1 LRPTRDF
8 AQDRDMSPRER
19 GRIVYSTGAGRMCPG
34 CGWPVDDCTCSAR
47 AGDAPVPVR
56 VVAKLRIEKAGRG
69 GKTVSV
75 VYDLPPNAA
84 FLKELAQDLKRAC
97 GTGGT
102 VLEDRIELQGD
113 LRDRIR
119 ERLLQKGFGV
129 KG

>member
-1 LRPTRDF
+1 
-8 AQDRDMSPRER
+8 
-19 GRIVYSTGAGRMCPG
+19 MCPG
-34 CGWPVDDCTCSAR
+34 CGWPVDNCTCSTR
-47 AGDAPVPVR
+47 ESNAPVPVR

-75 VYDLPPNAA
+75 VYDLPRNAV
-84 FLKELAQDLKRAC
+84 FLKDLAQGLKRAC

-119 ERLLQKGFGV
+119 EHLMQKGFGV

>member
-1 LRPTRDF
+1 
-8 AQDRDMSPRER
+8 MSPREP
-19 GRIVYSTGAGRMCPG
+19 GRVVYSTGAGRVCPG
-34 CGWPVDDCTCSAR
+34 CGWPANDCTCSSR
-47 AGDAPVPVR
+47 RSDQPVPVR

-75 VYDLPPNAA
+75 VYDLPRNAA
-84 FLKELAQDLKRAC
+84 FLKDLAQDLKRAC

>member
-1 LRPTRDF
+1 M
-8 AQDRDMSPRER
+8 APRER
-19 GRIVYSTGAGRMCPG
+19 GRIVYSTGSGRMCPG
-34 CGWPVDDCTCSAR
+34 CGWPAQNCTCSTR
-47 AGDAPVPVR
+47 TSDAPVPVR

-75 VYDLPPNAA
+75 VYDLPRNAA

-119 ERLLQKGFGV
+119 ERLVEKGFGV

>member
-1 LRPTRDF
+1 MP
-8 AQDRDMSPRER
+8 ARER
-19 GRIVYSTGAGRMCPG
+19 GRIVYSTGAGRICPG
-34 CGWPVDDCTCSAR
+34 CGWPADHCRCSRRSA
-47 AGDAPVPVR
+47 DEPVPVR
-56 VVAKLRIEKAGRG
+56 VVAKLRVEKAGRG

-75 VYDLPPNAA
+75 VYDLPRNAA
-84 FLKELAQDLKRAC
+84 FLKELAQDLKKAC

-119 ERLLQKGFGV
+119 ERLVQKGFGV

>member
-1 LRPTRDF
+1 
-8 AQDRDMSPRER
+8 MSARER
-19 GRIVYSTGAGRMCPG
+19 GRVVYSTGSGRMCPG
-34 CGWPVDDCTCSAR
+34 CGWPAENCTCSTREAN
-47 AGDAPVPVR
+47 APVPVR

-75 VYDLPPNAA
+75 VYDLPRNAA
-84 FLKELAQDLKRAC
+84 FLKDLAQDLKRAC